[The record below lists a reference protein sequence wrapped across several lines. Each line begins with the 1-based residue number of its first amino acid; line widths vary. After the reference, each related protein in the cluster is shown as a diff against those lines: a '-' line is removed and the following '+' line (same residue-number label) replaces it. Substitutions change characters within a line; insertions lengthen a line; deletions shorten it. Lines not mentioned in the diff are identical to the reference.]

1 MACWGTELEFEFDDE
16 FEVEC
21 VTERPGNIRRP
32 PAAYQ
37 GVRRLAV
44 MRRALALVLAVGLQA
59 ALLAAPPAR
68 LSDESYADVRK
79 HVALSAVDL
88 RFQQLDWHDSV
99 IKGVQQAQREDK
111 PLLLWLYFGDPR
123 GNC

>member
-1 MACWGTELEFEFDDE
+1 
-16 FEVEC
+16 
-21 VTERPGNIRRP
+21 
-32 PAAYQ
+32 
-37 GVRRLAV
+37 
-44 MRRALALVLAVGLQA
+44 MRRALGLVLAVGVQA

-88 RFQQLDWHDSV
+88 RFQQVDWHDSV